1 MTALISG
8 AAVAQHNSRESCW
21 IIIHGKAYDVTE
33 FLDEHPGGAAIILKY
48 AGKDATKA
56 YDPIHAS
63 DVVTTHLP
71 KDKHLGPVDLSTVEE
86 VIEEKT
92 PDQRRRETLWAARPP
107 VSEILNLYDFEVLS
121 RSILPP
127 KTWYYYSSGADDEI
141 ALRENHNAFQRVW
154 FRPRVLRNVSAV
166 DMSHSILGCK
176 SSMPFY
182 ISAMALGKLG
192 HPDGEL
198 CLTRA
203 AGKTGI
209 VQMISTFAS
218 FTFDEIVDARA
229 PDQVLFS
236 QLYVN
241 QNRELTRKYVQNA
254 EKRGIKAL
262 FITVDAPQ
270 LGRREKDLRAKNADD
285 GGNEAGAKI
294 QEGQKVEK
302 GEGHTRA
309 ISSFIDPSLNWDD
322 IKWFQGITK
331 MPIILKGVATW
342 EDTILA
348 IEAGVQGVV
357 LSNHGGRQLDMARS
371 GLEILV
377 EVISELKKRQLWPNP
392 NFHIFIDGGVR
403 RASDILKALAL
414 GASAVGIGKGFLYSY
429 CAYGQE
435 GVERAIDI
443 LRDEMIMDMR
453 MLGITKLSELVP
465 EMVDARGLTTHPVPS
480 PEHVLYNNT
489 YEKLQLAQ
497 FRDAKL

>member
-1 MTALISG
+1 MASVISG
-8 AAVAQHNSRESCW
+8 DTVAEHNNRDSCW
-21 IIIHGKAYDVTE
+21 IVIHGNVYDVTN

-48 AGKDATKA
+48 AGADATKA
-56 YDPIHAS
+56 YEPIHAS

-71 KDKHLGPVDLSTVEE
+71 KEKHLGPVDLATAKQVVE
-86 VIEEKT
+86 IKT
-92 PDQRRRETLWAARPP
+92 PEQRKREALMAARPP
-107 VSEILNLYDFEVLS
+107 LQEILNLFDFEVLA
-121 RSILPP
+121 RSLLPP
-127 KTWYYYSSGADDEI
+127 KTWAYYSSGSDDEI

-154 FRPRVLRNVSAV
+154 FRPRVLRNVSNV
-166 DMSHSILGCK
+166 DMSHNILGCK

-203 AGKTGI
+203 AGKNGI
-209 VQMISTFAS
+209 IQMISTFAS
-218 FTFDEIVDARA
+218 FTFDEIVDATA

-241 QNRELTRKYVQNA
+241 QNRELTKKYVENA

-270 LGRREKDLRAKNADD
+270 LGRREKDMRMKNADD
-285 GGNEAGAKI
+285 GGNDGGAKI

-309 ISSFIDPSLNWDD
+309 ISSFIDPRLDWED
-322 IKWFQGITK
+322 IKWFQTITK

-342 EDTILA
+342 EDTVLA
-348 IEAGVQGVV
+348 INAGCQGVV

-377 EVISELKKRQLWPNP
+377 EVIDELKKRQLWPNP
-392 NFHIFIDGGVR
+392 NFHIFVDGGVR
-403 RASDILKALAL
+403 RSSDILKALAL

-435 GVERAIDI
+435 GVEHAINI

-465 EMVDARGLTTHPVPS
+465 EMVDARGLTQHTVPS

-489 YEKLQLAQ
+489 YEKLQLAK
-497 FRDAKL
+497 FREAKL

>member
-1 MTALISG
+1 MCNM
-8 AAVAQHNSRESCW
+8 AA
-21 IIIHGKAYDVTE
+21 
-33 FLDEHPGGAAIILKY
+33 EHPGGSKIILKF
-48 AGKDATKA
+48 AGKDATKE

-63 DVVTTHLP
+63 DIITTHLP
-71 KDKHLGPVDLSTVEE
+71 KEKHLGPVDTASVEQ
-86 VIEEKT
+86 VIEDQT
-92 PDQRRRETLWAARPP
+92 PDEHRRTLLYAARPP
-107 VSEILNLYDFEVLS
+107 LSDIMNLYDFEVLS
-121 RSILPP
+121 RELLPP
-127 KTWYYYSSGADDEI
+127 KTWAYYSSGSDDEI
-141 ALRENHNAFQRVW
+141 ALRENHSAFQRVW
-154 FRPRVLRNVSAV
+154 FRPRVLRNVNKV
-166 DMSHSILGCK
+166 DFSHTIMGCK

-203 AGKTGI
+203 AGKHNVI
-209 VQMISTFAS
+209 QMISTFAS
-218 FTFDEIVDARA
+218 FTFDEIVDAAA
-229 PDQVLFS
+229 PGQKLFS

-241 QNRELTRKYVQNA
+241 QDRELTRRYVQNA

-270 LGRREKDLRAKNADD
+270 LGRREKDMRMKNAADS
-285 GGNEAGAKI
+285 GNDAGAKV
-294 QEGQKVEK
+294 QKGQKVDK
-302 GEGHTRA
+302 GQGHTRA

-331 MPIILKGVATW
+331 MPIILKGIATW
-342 EDTILA
+342 EDAVLA
-348 IEAGVQGVV
+348 VEAGVQGVV

-377 EVISELKKRQLWPNP
+377 EVIGELKKRGLWPNP
-392 NFHIFIDGGVR
+392 NFQLFVDGGVR

-435 GVERAIDI
+435 GVEHALKI
-443 LRDEMIMDMR
+443 LSDEMEMNMR
-453 MLGITKLSELVP
+453 MLGITRLDELVP
-465 EMVDARGLTTHPVPS
+465 EMVDARALTMHTVPS

-489 YEKLQLAQ
+489 CAFPCYH
-497 FRDAKL
+497 